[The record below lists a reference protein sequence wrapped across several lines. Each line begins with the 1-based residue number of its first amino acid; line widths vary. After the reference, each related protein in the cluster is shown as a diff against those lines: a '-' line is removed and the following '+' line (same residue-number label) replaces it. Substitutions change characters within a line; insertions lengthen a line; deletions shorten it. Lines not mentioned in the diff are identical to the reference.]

1 MPPHSS
7 LNSRHPTTEP
17 ALQRLSRLPLSE
29 LLPLRELPRLL
40 LGLLRRRVVLLPVL
54 RLRTTRPRLA
64 VLRSTLTRL
73 RVLRRTLLRLPVVRL
88 LRWREL
94 GLSLRLSLGRAV
106 LGELLRRLARLL
118 RVWRVLLAGR
128 RRSGHKVSC

>member
-29 LLPLRELPRLL
+29 LLPLRELPRL
-40 LGLLRRRVVLLPVL
+40 LLRRRVVLLPVL

-94 GLSLRLSLGRAV
+94 GLSLRLALGRAV
-106 LGELLRRLARLL
+106 LGELLRVLARLL
-118 RVWRVLLAGR
+118 RVRRVLLAGR